1 MILHKTIL
9 QLVFIFCCISCKTS
23 YPTQQPVQG
32 YIISN
37 VTVID
42 AVNPVRGP
50 VDVWIVDDQINTIAE
65 QIDNGARRIDAT
77 GQYLIPGLWDFHVH
91 LTFERDLEDRIFDLF
106 LMNGITSVR
115 DTGGK
120 MHLVQ
125 PMKELAASDPDRYP
139 RVKIAGPLLD
149 GLPRVYDGSSAGR
162 PDISQGLGSVAA
174 VNQKVDEL
182 VEQGVDLLKA
192 YEMLSPEQYKAL
204 LARAKMH
211 GLKVTGHIP
220 LSMTVDQAASEGL
233 ASIEHMRN
241 LEMSMS
247 EHRDEYLAERQGLL
261 KAKKDTSGYALRS
274 YMHKTYRVPSVKS
287 ISETHKQDVL
297 ESLRANHTWQVPTLA
312 LVLSG
317 RLKVFGDLEWR
328 KTFDYLPAEME
339 VAWIKYAEEIIEST
353 SGSPDPA
360 YMDWAADMIREFED
374 HDIGVVAG
382 TDCPIFFLT
391 PGFSLHR
398 ELETLVDHGKL
409 TNQEALY
416 AATVRPAAYFDMQDQ
431 IGTVEAG
438 KIADL
443 ILLQKN
449 PLDDISHTSSINAV
463 IKNGVM
469 YDHAALSK
477 MKADLKA
484 N

>member
-1 MILHKTIL
+1 MMNHIIFKFFFIL
-9 QLVFIFCCISCKTS
+9 FCVSCKS
-23 YPTQQPVQG
+23 AARVVEPVGG

-37 VTVID
+37 VSVVD
-42 AVNPVRGP
+42 AVHPVRGP
-50 VDVWIVDDQINTIAE
+50 VDVYILNDIIITIAE
-65 QIDNGARRIDAT
+65 EIDNGAQRIDAT

-106 LMNGITSVR
+106 LINGITSVR

-149 GLPRVYDGSSAGR
+149 GLPRVYDGSSPGR
-162 PDISQGLGSVAA
+162 PDISEGLESVAA
-174 VNQKVDEL
+174 IHQKVDEL
-182 VEQGVDLLKA
+182 AGQGVDLLKA
-192 YEMLSPEQYKAL
+192 YEMLSPKQYYAL

-220 LSMTVDQAASEGL
+220 LSMTVDQAAEAGL

-247 EHRDEYLAERQGLL
+247 IHKDMYLAERQRLL
-261 KAKKDTSGYALRS
+261 KSKKDTSGYALRS
-274 YMHKTYRVPSVKS
+274 YLHRTYRVPSVKS
-287 ISETHKQDVL
+287 ISEDNRQAVL
-297 ESLRANHTWQVPTLA
+297 TSLSENNTWQVPTLA

-317 RLKVFGDLEWR
+317 RLKVFQDLEWR
-328 KTFDYLPAEME
+328 KTFDYLPAKME
-339 VAWIKYAEEIIEST
+339 AAWIEYAEQLAAT
-353 SGSPDPA
+353 NSGSPDPA
-360 YMDWAADMIREFED
+360 YMDWAADMIRDFQD
-374 HDIGVVAG
+374 HNIGIVAG

-398 ELETLVDHGKL
+398 ELETLVDHGNL
-409 TNQEALY
+409 TNREALY
-416 AATVRPAAYFDMQDQ
+416 AATVRPAAYFDLQDK
-431 IGTVEAG
+431 IGTVEEG

-443 ILLQKN
+443 ILLRED
-449 PLDDISHTSSINAV
+449 PLQDISHTRSINAV

-469 YDHAALSK
+469 YDQQKLAK
-477 MKADLKA
+477 MKAELKA

>member
-1 MILHKTIL
+1 MLYRIIFQLLVILL
-9 QLVFIFCCISCKTS
+9 FISCKTNRIDL
-23 YPTQQPVQG
+23 PQTKG

-37 VTVID
+37 VTVVD

-50 VDVWIVDDQINTIAE
+50 LDVWIVDDKIK
-65 QIDNGARRIDAT
+65 QIDQSIQNNAMRVDGT
-77 GQYLIPGLWDFHVH
+77 GKYLIPGLWDFHVH

-120 MHLVQ
+120 MHLVK

-149 GLPRVYDGSSAGR
+149 GLPRVYDGSSPGR
-162 PDISQGLGSVAA
+162 PDISQGLSSVDD

-182 VEQGVDLLKA
+182 VAQGVDLLKA
-192 YEMLSPEQYKAL
+192 YEMLSPEQYRAL

-220 LSMTVDQAASEGL
+220 LSMTADQAASEGL

-247 EHRDEYLAERQGLL
+247 DNKKIYLMERQGLL
-261 KAKKDTSGYALRS
+261 KSKKDTSGYALRS
-274 YMHKTYRVPSVKS
+274 YMHRTYRVPSVKS
-287 ISETHKQDVL
+287 ISQENKKSVL
-297 ESLRANHTWQVPTLA
+297 ESLRVNNTWQVPTLA

-328 KTFDYLPAEME
+328 KTFDYLPEEME
-339 VAWIKYAEEIIEST
+339 SNWIAYAEQIMSNT

-360 YMDWAADMIREFED
+360 YMDWAASMIREFQD
-374 HDIGVVAG
+374 NDIGVVAG

-416 AATVRPAAYFDMQDQ
+416 AATVRPAAYFNLQDQ
-431 IGTVEAG
+431 LGTVQQDR
-438 KIADL
+438 IADL
-443 ILLQKN
+443 IILNAN
-449 PLDDISHTSSINAV
+449 PLDDISHTSLIHGV
-463 IKNGVM
+463 IKNGVL
-469 YDHAALSK
+469 YDDQELQE
-477 MKADLKA
+477 MKARLKEK
-484 N
+484 